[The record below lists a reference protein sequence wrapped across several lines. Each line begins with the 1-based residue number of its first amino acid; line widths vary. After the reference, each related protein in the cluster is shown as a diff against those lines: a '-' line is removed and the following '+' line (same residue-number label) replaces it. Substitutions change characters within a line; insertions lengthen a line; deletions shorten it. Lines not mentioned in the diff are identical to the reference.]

1 MLKLDEIRK
10 TFNNYINKVIKSK
23 SIDYKRKLILRQRRE
38 RKLEDS
44 EIQKIS
50 FLQGNN
56 YANLE
61 LHINYREL
69 EKVFTD
75 KIFHNA
81 MKDLSDKYK
90 QVLYFF
96 IVKEMTSEEVGNI
109 LNITP
114 SNARK
119 IKERAI
125 KQFLANLKKEGM

>member
-1 MLKLDEIRK
+1 MLKSDEIRK
-10 TFNNYINKVIKSK
+10 SFNNYIHKVIKSK
-23 SIDYKRKLILRQRRE
+23 SIDYKRKLAIRQRRE
-38 RKLEDS
+38 QKLEDS
-44 EIQKIS
+44 EIQKVS
-50 FLQGNN
+50 LLQEYN

-61 LHINYREL
+61 LNINYREL

-81 MKDLSDKYK
+81 MEELSDKYK

-96 IVKEMTSEEVGNI
+96 VVKEMTSEEVGNI

-114 SNARK
+114 NNARK